1 MNWSTLNIEIFVAE
15 ANMNNS
21 VRM

>member
-15 ANMNNS
+15 ANMKNS
-21 VRM
+21 VHM